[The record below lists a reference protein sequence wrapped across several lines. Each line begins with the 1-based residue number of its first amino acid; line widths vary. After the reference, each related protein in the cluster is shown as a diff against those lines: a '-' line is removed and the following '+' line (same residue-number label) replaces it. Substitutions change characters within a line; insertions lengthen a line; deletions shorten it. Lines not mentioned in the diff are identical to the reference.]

1 MLDKIAQVAPNA
13 AISDGLATTAPAA
26 SPVALGASSKLV
38 SSIAAGDAAGA
49 AVAAGNAAPGANL
62 IGAVACTVITPDS
75 TTTPGAADGE
85 ITPGAAG
92 PSHGAE
98 ATEVS
103 ELAGRAVYV
112 LQCALICTQP
122 RGSRALSFV
131 RRLLLEQLYQP
142 MWLVT
147 TRFWQGIEAPGELCP
162 VCVFA
167 SFVRYCIDCICTCA
181 CVCVCVL
188 TVCVST
194 CDGQ

>member
-38 SSIAAGDAAGA
+38 SSIAAGDAAG
-49 AVAAGNAAPGANL
+49 GANL

-98 ATEVS
+98 TTEVS

-167 SFVRYCIDCICTCA
+167 SFVRYCIDYICTCA